1 MLDTP
6 AVMITGARQVGKTT
20 LAKTVNDAAYFTF
33 DDLELRAIVKSAPTE
48 FIKGIAGRV
57 ILDEIQH
64 LPEILSAIKQS
75 IDNDRSPGRYILTG
89 SANILT
95 LPKISESLAG
105 RVELLNLRTLSRN
118 EIVGTTTN
126 VIDRLFADDFPIPS
140 DFDPIGKRELVEIAL
155 TGGYPEAVARK
166 TQERRRIWFN
176 SYITTIVQRDVRDL
190 ARIEG
195 LVDIPRLLGLL
206 AARTGNLMSVADLS
220 RSLGYS
226 QATLHR
232 YLVLLEQVFLIENL
246 PAWSGNLSSR
256 LIKAAKT
263 FFADCGLAGYLVGAD
278 TDRVLSNATS
288 AGGIIE
294 NFVIAELRKHL
305 EWSQT
310 SGRAFHFRNSS
321 NTEVDIVLESTLGEI
336 VGIEVKFGSDL
347 GKSDFRGLKRLA
359 EDVGS
364 KFKRGVIL
372 HAGDK
377 FAAFGNEL
385 YVAPISLLWR

>member
-1 MLDTP
+1 M
-6 AVMITGARQVGKTT
+6 
-20 LAKTVNDAAYFTF
+20 
-33 DDLELRAIVKSAPTE
+33 KSSGP
-48 FIKGIAGRV
+48 
-57 ILDEIQH
+57 
-64 LPEILSAIKQS
+64 
-75 IDNDRSPGRYILTG
+75 
-89 SANILT
+89 
-95 LPKISESLAG
+95 
-105 RVELLNLRTLSRN
+105 
-118 EIVGTTTN
+118 TTN

-166 TQERRRIWFN
+166 AQERRRIWFN